1 MVAKYQ
7 DNRSVK
13 ITSPFG
19 PNALLFA
26 RMSSLEQ
33 LSQPFHCE
41 LALLSEDEY
50 LDADKILGKPLS
62 IALTTT
68 PNRTPR
74 HFHGFVTEFAQTGL
88 NGKFYEYRA
97 VIRPWSWFLTRKAD
111 CRIFQGKTVPEIFE
125 EVCHKA
131 GFKDLEKRLGSYERR
146 EYCVQ
151 YRETDFNFLSRLLE
165 QEGIFYFFEHSQN
178 KHVLVLAD
186 DVRGC
191 KTAPGY
197 DSVPLYPATE
207 SETLRER
214 DHLHSWSLQ
223 KSFQAGSFA
232 TRDYSFHA
240 PTPVPAGTA
249 TISRKHDA
257 ARFEIFDYPADVTK
271 IKATDGERGGKL
283 HTGIE
288 RVAKMRVQEMQ
299 VSQMVARGS
308 GDAAGLAAG
317 WLFTLTRPPSRVPH
331 PAADIQ
337 YLITSTSIDLSS
349 NDYHSGGSSAG
360 TQFNISV
367 EAVDAREPYRPARTT
382 PKPVVQGTQTAVV
395 VGPKG
400 EEIYTDEFGRIKVQ
414 FHWDRYGK
422 LDENSSC
429 FVRVGQVW
437 AGKNWGALH
446 IPRIGQEVIVS
457 FLEGDPDHPLVIGSV
472 YNGSQKPPY
481 DLPDNMTQSG
491 IKSRSSKGGT
501 RENYSEL
508 RFEDKKGS
516 ELVYLHAEKDQT
528 IEVENDESHSVGHDR
543 KKDVKN
549 DETTSIGKN
558 RKESVG
564 ESESITIAK
573 NRTESVG
580 GNENIDISKDYT
592 QSIGGTRSLS
602 VAKDESVSIGGGRS
616 EQVTKDEEVSIGK
629 NRTHDIAEKDS
640 LSVGKQLLID
650 VGDQITIQTGEASI
664 TMKKDGTITIRGKDI
679 TLEGSG
685 KINVKASGD
694 VILKGSKVTQ
704 N

>member
-26 RMSSLEQ
+26 RMSSVEQ
-33 LSQPFHCE
+33 LSQPFHCD
-41 LALLSEDEY
+41 LALLSRDEA
-50 LDADKILGKPLS
+50 LDPDKILGKPLGV
-62 IALTTT
+62 ALTTA
-68 PNRTPR
+68 PDQPPR
-74 HFHGFVTEFAQTGL
+74 YFHGLVTEFAQTGF
-88 NGKFYEYRA
+88 NGQFHEYRA
-97 VIRPWSWFLTRKAD
+97 VIRPWYWFLTRRAD
-111 CRIFQGKTVPEIFE
+111 CRIFQGKSVPEIFE
-125 EVCHKA
+125 NVCHEV
-131 GFKDLEKRLGSYERR
+131 GFKDLEKRLGSSYEPW

-165 QEGIFYFFEHSQN
+165 QEGIFFFFEHSQN

-186 DVRGC
+186 DVSKC

-197 DSVPLYPATE
+197 ESVPFYPATD
-207 SETLRER
+207 SEALRER
-214 DHLHSWSLQ
+214 DHLKTWSLQ
-223 KSFQAGSFA
+223 KSFQPGTFA
-232 TRDYSFHA
+232 TRDYSFQQPMSA
-240 PTPVPAGTA
+240 PAGTS
-249 TISRKHDA
+249 TVSRGHDA
-257 ARFEIFDYPADVTK
+257 TRFEIFDYPAEVTK
-271 IKATDGERGGKL
+271 IKATDSDRAGKL
-283 HTGIE
+283 RAGME
-288 RVAKMRVQEMQ
+288 RLVKVRAQEIQ
-299 VSQMVARGS
+299 VSQTVARGN

-317 WLFTLTRPPSRVPH
+317 RLFTLTRH
-331 PAADIQ
+331 PRRALGIQ
-337 YLITSTSIDLSS
+337 YLITSTTIDLSS
-349 NDYHSGGSSAG
+349 NDYHSGGSPAG
-360 TQFNISV
+360 TQFAISV

-400 EEIYTDEFGRIKVQ
+400 EEIYTDTFGRIKVQ

-429 FVRVGQVW
+429 FIRVGQVW

-457 FLEGDPDHPLVIGSV
+457 FLEGDPDQPLVIGSV
-472 YNGSQKPPY
+472 YNGLNKPPY
-481 DLPDNMTQSG
+481 GLPENKTQSG
-491 IKSRSSKGGT
+491 MKSRSSTDGT
-501 RENYSEL
+501 GENCSEL
-508 RFEDKKGS
+508 RFEDKKGA
-516 ELVYLHAEKDQT
+516 EQVYLHAEKDQT

-549 DETTSIGKN
+549 DENTSIGKN
-558 RKESVG
+558 RTESVG
-564 ESESITIAK
+564 ADESITIAK

-580 GNENIDISKDYT
+580 GNESIDITKEYT
-592 QSIGGTRSLS
+592 QSIGDSRSLS
-602 VAKDESVSIGGGRS
+602 VGKSETVTIGENR
-616 EQVTKDEEVSIGK
+616 TEEVGKNEDVTIGK
-629 NRTHDIAEKDS
+629 NRTHNIAERDS

-650 VGDQITIQTGEASI
+650 AGDEITIKTGEASI
-664 TMKKDGTITIRGKDI
+664 TMKKDGTITIKGKDI

-694 VILKGSKVTQ
+694 VILKGAKVTQ